1 MVQALPP
8 RDRAAAALRGG
19 AAQRASASAQE
30 RADTVLQI
38 NNLHVHY
45 LTDDGAV
52 KAVSGVDLTLKAGE
66 RLALVGESGCG
77 KTTLALAIMRLL
89 RQPAKIVEGEIWLDG
104 RNLLTL
110 NEEDLRLTRLAD
122 VSLVTQAAMNALN
135 PVMRIE
141 DQIIDGLQD
150 HGYHLSKVE
159 AQEHVR
165 TLLVNVGLDASVAR
179 MYPHEL
185 SGGMKQRVGMATATA
200 LRPKLIIADEPTS
213 ALDVVVQRQVMT
225 TLGRLQRE
233 TGAAVILVGHDM
245 GLVAQFADL
254 VGVMYAGKLVEL
266 APVEQIVR
274 NPQHPYAR
282 LLLQSV
288 PSLEEKSER
297 LIGIPGMPPRLI
309 DLPPGCLFAPRC
321 PSVMDHCF
329 QREPALVPVAGH
341 GTVACHLYQA
351 PAATS
356 ASPVHLEEGNA

>member
-8 RDRAAAALRGG
+8 RDRAASTPQG
-19 AAQRASASAQE
+19 AATWESSGAKDRPGA
-30 RADTVLQI
+30 VLQI

-45 LTDDGAV
+45 LTADGAV
-52 KAVSGVDLTLKAGE
+52 KAVSGVDLSLKAGE

-89 RQPAKIVEGEIWLDG
+89 RQPAKIVEGEVWLDG
-104 RNLLTL
+104 RNLLAL
-110 NEEDLRLTRLAD
+110 NDEEMRLARLAD

-141 DQIIDGLQD
+141 DQIIDGLED
-150 HGYHLSKVE
+150 HGYRLSKIE
-159 AQEHVR
+159 AREHVR
-165 TLLVNVGLDASVAR
+165 TLLENVGLNASVAR

-185 SGGMKQRVGMATATA
+185 SGGMKQRVGMAVATA
-200 LRPKLIIADEPTS
+200 LKPKLIIADEPTS

-245 GLVAQFADL
+245 GLVAQFADW

-274 NPQHPYAR
+274 APQHPYAK

-288 PSLEEKSER
+288 PGLEEKQER

-321 PSVMDHCF
+321 PSVMEHCL
-329 QREPALVPVAGH
+329 QVEPELALVAGH
-341 GTVACHLYQA
+341 GQVACHLYSESSSTDAKTMQ
-351 PAATS
+351 
-356 ASPVHLEEGNA
+356 HEGADA

>member
-1 MVQALPP
+1 M
-8 RDRAAAALRGG
+8 
-19 AAQRASASAQE
+19 
-30 RADTVLQI
+30 QI

-45 LTDDGAV
+45 LTADGAV
-52 KAVSGVDLTLKAGE
+52 KAVSGVDLTLNAGE

-89 RQPAKIVEGEIWLDG
+89 RPPAQIVEGEIWLDG

-110 NEEDLRLTRLAD
+110 DDEEMRLTRLAD

-150 HGYHLSKVE
+150 HGYRWSKAE
-159 AQEHVR
+159 FREYIR
-165 TLLVNVGLDASVAR
+165 SLLANVGLDASVAR

-185 SGGMKQRVGMATATA
+185 SGGMKQRVGMATATV
-200 LRPKLIIADEPTS
+200 LKPKLIIADEPTS

-245 GLVAQFADL
+245 GLVAQFADW
-254 VGVMYAGKLVEL
+254 VGVMYAGKMVEL
-266 APVEQIVR
+266 SPVEQIVQD
-274 NPQHPYAR
+274 PQHPYSK
-282 LLLQSV
+282 LLMQSV
-288 PSLEEKSER
+288 PGLEEKRER
-297 LIGIPGMPPRLI
+297 LVGIPGMPPRPI

-321 PSVMDHCF
+321 PSAMDHCF
-329 QREPALVPVAGH
+329 QHR
-341 GTVACHLYQA
+341 ACLEA
-351 PAATS
+351 WRARSTS
-356 ASPVHLEEGNA
+356 GVSPLHRILFPTY